1 MSFSILSSVSTGP
14 FFIYL
19 LYLFIHLF
27 SPQNDDIFYVIRNS
41 IFYLLKYLWNLIELE
56 SNLNNWA
63 KCYWDL
69 SLKKKM
75 HCFEGKEVIFFS
87 KTTVPCHRTSLNFI
101 LSMFSR
107 KIYSKFYVVFTT
119 YKNAKII
126 KKKLLERY
134 SVKKYF

>member
-1 MSFSILSSVSTGP
+1 MLTLMAMSFSILSSVSTGP

-41 IFYLLKYLWNLIELE
+41 IFYLLKYRWNLIELE

-69 SLKKKM
+69 FLKKKKKKM
-75 HCFEGKEVIFFS
+75 HCFEGKEVISFS
-87 KTTVPCHRTSLNFI
+87 AKQPCHRTSSIFI

-107 KIYSKFYVVFTT
+107 KIYTKMQKCKKC
-119 YKNAKII
+119 KNFLKDI
-126 KKKLLERY
+126 
-134 SVKKYF
+134 V

>member
-1 MSFSILSSVSTGP
+1 MLTLMAMSFSTVSSVSTGP

-69 SLKKKM
+69 SLKKKCIVLKGKKLSLFQRNNPVIEQVQFLFYP
-75 HCFEGKEVIFFS
+75 CFLGKYIQ
-87 KTTVPCHRTSLNFI
+87 KC
-101 LSMFSR
+101 
-107 KIYSKFYVVFTT
+107 
-119 YKNAKII
+119 KNAKNAKTSWKI
-126 KKKLLERY
+126 
-134 SVKKYF
+134 